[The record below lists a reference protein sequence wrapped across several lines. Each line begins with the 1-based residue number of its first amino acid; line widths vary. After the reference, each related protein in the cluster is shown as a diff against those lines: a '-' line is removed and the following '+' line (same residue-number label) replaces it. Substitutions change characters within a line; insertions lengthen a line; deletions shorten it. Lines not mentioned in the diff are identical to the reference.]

1 MYKPYI
7 EEELR
12 RWQEDLKD
20 GREVKKWRDEAMQAG
35 RDRVEGKFDQWKE
48 AEREEYWGKAA
59 ASGAKAEVQDENVDV
74 NDATKD
80 VAEVKDGDEEDGM
93 ES

>member
-20 GREVKKWRDEAMQAG
+20 GREGKKWREEAMQAG
-35 RDRVEGKFDQWKE
+35 RDRVQGKFDEWKE
-48 AEREEYWGKAA
+48 AEREEYWGKTT
-59 ASGAKAEVQDENVDV
+59 AKAEVQDENADV
-74 NDATKD
+74 QVAKEE
-80 VAEVKDGDEEDGM
+80 VAEVRDSDEEDGV
-93 ES
+93 ER

>member
-20 GREVKKWRDEAMQAG
+20 GREGKKWRDEAMQAG
-35 RDRVEGKFDQWKE
+35 KDRVQGKFDEWKE
-48 AEREEYWGKAA
+48 AEREEYWGKAT
-59 ASGAKAEVQDENVDV
+59 AKAEVQDENADV
-74 NDATKD
+74 KIA
-80 VAEVKDGDEEDGM
+80 KDGMVEVEDSDEEDGV